1 MTGEKVCLQ
10 FGGDGGKLHG
20 MNTQL
25 NRRNFLRGAKAAGT
39 NSVDGGASG
48 PSRREFL
55 LGAQALV
62 IAGMLNKAYAGVPA
76 EKVAADEEF
85 WGKIRGAYQRDPE
98 ILNFN
103 NGGVAPAPDSVLE
116 AEIEAIRYSNRL
128 PAYRMWHDLEPKIE
142 DVRKKLAGMWKT
154 DPECI
159 AITRNASESLQI
171 AQFGIDLAPGDEVLT
186 TSQDYPRMITTWQ
199 QRERREKIVLKQLH
213 FDVPVKDPKYLVKLY
228 EQGITPRTKVIH
240 VSHVIFLTGQIFPI
254 KEICALA
261 RERGI
266 ISIVD
271 GAHAFAHVPFEFP
284 DVDCDFYGTSLHK
297 WLSAP
302 IGTGMLYVRKDRIE
316 KHWALMAAPPSMD
329 KNIRKFEE
337 IGTHPAAMHNA
348 ILQALEFH
356 EQIGDERKFARLRYL
371 KNRWAE
377 RLSKVPGAK
386 VLVELDPEQ
395 SGAFGTIHFDSIE
408 PGKLSEELLAKHKI
422 FVVGISTPNFK
433 GIRVSSNVY
442 TSAAEIDRF
451 CEAVETVVRQT

>member
-1 MTGEKVCLQ
+1 
-10 FGGDGGKLHG
+10 

-25 NRRNFLRGAKAAGT
+25 KRRDFLRGTSVAGGSAAGG
-39 NSVDGGASG
+39 DGSAKNAAG

-55 LGAQALV
+55 LGAQAVL
-62 IAGMLNKAYAGVPA
+62 IAGMLSKAYAGVPA
-76 EKVAADEEF
+76 EKVAMDEEF

-98 ILNFN
+98 LLNFN

-128 PAYRMWHDLEPKIE
+128 PAYRMWHDLEPKVE
-142 DVRKKLAGMWKT
+142 DVRKKLAAMWKT
-154 DPECI
+154 DAECI

-171 AQFGIDLAPGDEVLT
+171 AQFGIDLQPGDEVLA

-199 QRERREKIVLKQLH
+199 QRERREKIVLKQMN
-213 FDVPVKDPKYLVKLY
+213 FDVPVKDPKEFVRMY

-240 VSHVIFLTGQIFPI
+240 VSHVIFLTGQILPI

-266 ISIVD
+266 ISLVD
-271 GAHAFAHVPFEFP
+271 GAHAFAHVPFDFTE
-284 DVDCDFYGTSLHK
+284 VDCDFYGSSLHK

-302 IGTGMLYVRKDRIE
+302 IGTGMLYVKKERIE

-377 RLSKVPGAK
+377 RLGKVPGAK
-386 VLVELDPEQ
+386 VLVELEADQ

-408 PGKLSEELLAKHKI
+408 PGKLSEALLEKHKI
-422 FVVGISTPNFK
+422 FVVPIVTPSFQ

-442 TSAAEIDRF
+442 TSTAEVDRF
-451 CEAVETVVRQT
+451 CEAVEDVVKRA